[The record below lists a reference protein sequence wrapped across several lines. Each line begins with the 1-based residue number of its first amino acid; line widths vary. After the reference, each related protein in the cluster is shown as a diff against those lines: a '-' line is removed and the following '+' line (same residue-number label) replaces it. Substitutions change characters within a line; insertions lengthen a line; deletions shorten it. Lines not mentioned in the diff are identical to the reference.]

1 MENNRGVRG
10 KARDEEQNKAHVP
23 SQSRR
28 GSGLASAPRCHL
40 QMVLSLGGVQG
51 ASGSSED
58 LLLLCTSTSCAFGS
72 GPRCIKALLK

>member
-28 GSGLASAPRCHL
+28 ETASAPPGATSRWST
-40 QMVLSLGGVQG
+40 SLGGVQG

-58 LLLLCTSTSCAFGS
+58 LLLLCTSTSCAFWIWS
-72 GPRCIKALLK
+72 TLH